1 MESDCFGALNLWR
14 LTDRQ
19 TLECFK
25 QWVDQ
30 AFRVLTPCAKPD
42 AARAGLA
49 LSVVPLAL
57 D

>member
-19 TLECFK
+19 FLECLK
-25 QWVDQ
+25 QRVDQ
-30 AFRVLTPCAKPD
+30 GFRILTPCAKLD
-42 AARAGLA
+42 AACASLA
-49 LSVVPLAL
+49 LSVVPPAL